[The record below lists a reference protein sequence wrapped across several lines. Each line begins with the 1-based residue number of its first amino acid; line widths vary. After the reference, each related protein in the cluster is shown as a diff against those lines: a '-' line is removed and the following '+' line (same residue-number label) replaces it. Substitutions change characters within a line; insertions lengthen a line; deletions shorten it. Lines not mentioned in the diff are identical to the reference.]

1 MRVKVY
7 SLESG
12 EMLDNEIDL
21 NDNVFNIAYDNT
33 FISMYFAR
41 MKKAGYTP
49 TNKTKN
55 ISEISGTTKKPY
67 KQKHTGN
74 ARQGSTR
81 SAQMRGGAIA
91 FGPRAMDRKIKIPK
105 GEASLAKAMLLS
117 KIVAMKKLFVIQK
130 AQFNSLKTSNA
141 KKVLAKFDAGK
152 VIIVNDGGVDA
163 NSLLAVR
170 NLQNAKFVSN
180 DMLTARDLFYADA
193 VLIDMSSVNNFA
205 KVLSVENNES

>member
-1 MRVKVY
+1 
-7 SLESG
+7 
-12 EMLDNEIDL
+12 MLDSEIELD
-21 NDNVFNIAYDNT
+21 DNIFNIAYDDT

-41 MKKAGYTP
+41 MKKAGYVP

-91 FGPRAMDRKIKIPK
+91 FGPRAMERKIKIPK
-105 GEASLAKAMLLS
+105 GEAALAKAMLLS
-117 KIVAMKKLFVIQK
+117 KIAAMNKLFVIQK

-141 KKVLAKFDAGK
+141 KKVLAKFNNGRI
-152 VIIVNDGGVDA
+152 VIVNDGNIDA

-170 NLQNAKFVSN
+170 NLRNAKFVSN
-180 DMLTARDLFYADA
+180 DMLTARDLFYTDA
-193 VLIDMSSVNNFA
+193 VLMDVSSVDNFT
-205 KVLSVENNES
+205 KVLSVKSNEN

>member
-1 MRVKVY
+1 
-7 SLESG
+7 
-12 EMLDNEIDL
+12 
-21 NDNVFNIAYDNT
+21 
-33 FISMYFAR
+33 
-41 MKKAGYTP
+41 
-49 TNKTKN
+49 
-55 ISEISGTTKKPY
+55 
-67 KQKHTGN
+67 
-74 ARQGSTR
+74 
-81 SAQMRGGAIA
+81 
-91 FGPRAMDRKIKIPK
+91 MDRKIKIPK

-152 VIIVNDGGVDA
+152 VIIVNDGGVDV